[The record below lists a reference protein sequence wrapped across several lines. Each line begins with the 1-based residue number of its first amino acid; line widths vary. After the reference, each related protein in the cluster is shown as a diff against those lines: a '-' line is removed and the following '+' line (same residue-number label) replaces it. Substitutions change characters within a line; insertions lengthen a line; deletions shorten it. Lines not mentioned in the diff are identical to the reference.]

1 MRARDPNELLPL
13 PTAWFH
19 ILVGLGEGERHG
31 YSIMQDVAARTH
43 GKLRLGPGTLYAAL
57 KRLAGEGLVKECDD
71 ASGAG
76 ESPLE
81 AHARR
86 RVYRITPFGRAVALA
101 EMERMALLVRQA
113 KTMLR
118 EA

>member
-1 MRARDPNELLPL
+1 MKARDPIELLPL

-19 ILVGLGEGERHG
+19 ILVALGEGERHG
-31 YSIMQDVAARTH
+31 YSIMQDVATRTE

-71 ASGAG
+71 PAG
-76 ESPLE
+76 GGE
-81 AHARR
+81 RR
-86 RVYRITPFGRAVALA
+86 RVYRITPFGRRVAVA
-101 EMERMALLVRQA
+101 EMDRMAILVRQA
-113 KTMLR
+113 RSLLG

>member
-1 MRARDPNELLPL
+1 VA
-13 PTAWFH
+13 
-19 ILVGLGEGERHG
+19 LGEGERHG
-31 YSIMQDVAARTH
+31 YSIMQDVATRTY

-71 ASGAG
+71 AAGA
-76 ESPLE
+76 EE
-81 AHARR
+81 RR
-86 RVYRITPFGRAVALA
+86 RLYRITPFGRTVALA

-113 KTMLR
+113 KTLLR

>member
-1 MRARDPNELLPL
+1 MQARDPNELLPL

-19 ILVGLGEGERHG
+19 ILMALGDGERHG
-31 YSIMQDVAARTH
+31 YAIMQEIAGRTR

-57 KRLAGEGLVKECDD
+57 KRLAGEGLVKESGET
-71 ASGAG
+71 ASAGAD
-76 ESPLE
+76 E
-81 AHARR
+81 RR

-101 EMERMALLVRQA
+101 EMERMASLVRQA
-113 KTMLR
+113 RSVWR

>member
-1 MRARDPNELLPL
+1 MQPRDPNELLPL

-19 ILVGLGEGERHG
+19 ILVALGDGERHG
-31 YSIMQDVAARTH
+31 YAILQEVAARTQ

-57 KRLAGEGLVKECDD
+57 KRLAGEGLVKECAG
-71 ASGAG
+71 ASAGAD
-76 ESPLE
+76 E
-81 AHARR
+81 RR

-113 KTMLR
+113 RSVWR